1 MFRRLRFL
9 SNKAK
14 TQLGGPLDESGP
26 AGILHWRSDA
36 MNRETY
42 LEELQSRL
50 EAWNAKLERL
60 KASASGARAGVRI
73 MYEAQVAAFQHPLD
87 EVAHQFTAIQAADA
101 TGWKALK
108 QAAEDACDRM
118 TLAELKLRVELG

>member
-1 MFRRLRFL
+1 MFRHLRFL

-14 TQLGGPLDESGP
+14 AGGSLDESSP
-26 AGILHWRSDA
+26 AGTLHRRSDA

-50 EAWNAKLERL
+50 EAWNAELERL
-60 KASASGARAGVRI
+60 KARASGARAGVRI

-87 EVAHQFTAIQAADA
+87 EVTHQFKAIQAADA
-101 TGWKALK
+101 LGWKALK
-108 QAAEDACDRM
+108 QAADDACDRM
-118 TLAELKLRVELG
+118 TLAELKLRLELG